1 MVPGASLAYLA
12 SVSASSVDVPL
23 LFVLY
28 IKRTASREKL
38 LLRVASRYLANA
50 RAVGCI
56 KPQLLLSNLA

>member
-28 IKRTASREKL
+28 QKDS
-38 LLRVASRYLANA
+38 LA
-50 RAVGCI
+50 
-56 KPQLLLSNLA
+56 